1 MGKGDSQE
9 ENPILFKIFLKR
21 KIGREWK
28 SCIATN
34 QMFDVPEEQRKV
46 LGVWKQSEHRI
57 NLVSEKWPNT
67 IRKPNNDRERKNE
80 EITFQNK
87 PNGDSKEMVIQELA
101 MLQRQQQNSV
111 KLLAVQHFWEVE
123 GFSLLGTFRSEGDN
137 QSSIGQAMQD
147 QTSPLHL

>member
-1 MGKGDSQE
+1 
-9 ENPILFKIFLKR
+9 
-21 KIGREWK
+21 
-28 SCIATN
+28 
-34 QMFDVPEEQRKV
+34 MFDVPEEQRKV